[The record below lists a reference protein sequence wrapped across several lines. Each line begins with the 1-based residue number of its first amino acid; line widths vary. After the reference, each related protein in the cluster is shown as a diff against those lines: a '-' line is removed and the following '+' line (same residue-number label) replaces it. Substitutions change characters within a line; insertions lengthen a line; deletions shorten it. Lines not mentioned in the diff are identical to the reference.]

1 MGSVVPAILNAGIGI
16 DSSTLAAMLAV
27 NDPRL
32 RGLTPRLALIATA
45 DLETELDVV
54 YDFRDQYLAPFLA
67 AHGHTLVVLQPEVRD
82 HNGQTHSNLYDYYY
96 AQGMVPSR
104 QRRSCTDRFKIQTV
118 RRYAQERLGTQAV
131 EMVIGFDCHEGN
143 RAAKLRPTA
152 RYAYSCPLIDLGIG
166 RLQAAAI
173 LLELGLPVPRRS
185 ACYSCP
191 FSLSQDWMELARHWP
206 HHYEACVQM
215 EANVVARRG
224 KEILLGSKPLRDYP
238 QPRVF
243 QMPPEAMRLFALAQS
258 YLGRITPAWP
268 SYALSLAARELYGA
282 DWPAAVAQLKLG
294 PQPLDDPWQIYV
306 RIEYCLEARGVIPLQ
321 LTRPCGAWELPV
333 PITLPS
339 AGKVGAVL

>member
-1 MGSVVPAILNAGIGI
+1 MLPAIINAGIGI
-16 DSSTLAAMLAV
+16 DSSTIAALVAA
-27 NDPRL
+27 NDPRV
-32 RGLTPRLALIATA
+32 RDLTPRVALIATA
-45 DLETELDVV
+45 DLEVELDVV
-54 YDFRDQYLAPFLA
+54 YAFRDQYLAPFLA
-67 AHGHTLVVLQPEVRD
+67 AQGYTLTVLTPQVRD
-82 HNGQTHSNLYDYYY
+82 HTGKAHANLYDYYY

-104 QRRSCTDRFKIQTV
+104 SLRSCTDRFKIQTV
-118 RRYAQERLGTQAV
+118 RRYAQEQFGTQPV

-143 RAAKLRPTA
+143 RAAKLHTTA
-152 RYAYSCPLIDLGIG
+152 QYTYSCPLIDLRIG
-166 RLQAAAI
+166 RLEAAAI

-185 ACYSCP
+185 ACFACP
-191 FSLSQDWMELARHWP
+191 FSLAQDWMELARHWP
-206 HHYEACVQM
+206 QQYEACIQM
-215 EANVVARRG
+215 EANVVAQRG
-224 KEILLGSKPLRDYP
+224 KEILLGGKPLRDYP

-243 QMPPEAMRLFALAQS
+243 QIPPEAMRLFSLAQS

-282 DWPAAVAQLKLG
+282 EWPAAVAQLKLG

-306 RIEYCLEARGVIPLQ
+306 RIEYCLESRGLIPPQ

>member
-1 MGSVVPAILNAGIGI
+1 MLPAIINAGIGI
-16 DSSTLAAMLAV
+16 DSSTIAAMVAAH
-27 NDPRL
+27 DPRVAD
-32 RGLTPRLALIATA
+32 LTSRVALIATA

-54 YDFRDQYLAPFLA
+54 YAFRDQYLTPFLA
-67 AHGHTLVVLQPEVRD
+67 ERGFALTILQPEVRD
-82 HNGQTHSNLYDYYY
+82 HTGQAHSNLYDYYY

-118 RRYAQERLGTQAV
+118 RRYAQEQFAAQPV
-131 EMVIGFDCHEGN
+131 EMVIGFDRFETN
-143 RAAKLRPTA
+143 RAVKLHSTA
-152 RYAYSCPLIDLGIG
+152 QYTYSCPLIDLQIG

-185 ACYSCP
+185 ACLCCP
-191 FSLSQDWMELARHWP
+191 FASSNDWFELSRHWP
-206 HHYEACVQM
+206 QHYAACVQM
-215 EANVVARRG
+215 EANVVAQRG
-224 KEILLGSKPLRDYP
+224 RELLLGDKPLRDYP

-243 QMPPEAMRLFALAQS
+243 KMPPEAVRLFTLAQS

-282 DWPAAVAQLKLG
+282 QWPAAVATLKLG

-306 RIEYCLEARGVIPLQ
+306 RIEYCLEARGLIPPQ
-321 LTRPCGAWELPV
+321 LTRPCGAWELPAN
-333 PITLPS
+333 ITLPS